1 MKMTSALRFE
11 AVHKV
16 YQGAVPVHALSG
28 VSLNVESGAFAVI
41 EGPSGSGKTTL
52 LALAGGL
59 ERPTAGRVQAV
70 GVELTA
76 LGERRLAAFRR
87 AEVGFVFQDFKLID
101 VLTALENVA
110 IALQIRGQRR
120 SVARAKSLELLAR
133 LGLAGRASARP
144 ATLSGGEKQRVAIA
158 RALVTEPALVL
169 ADEPTANLDWATGEQ
184 VVELLR
190 VVAGERGATVVVVS
204 HDPRLARYAD
214 QVMQLV
220 DGRIVAAHAK
230 EAVA

>member
-1 MKMTSALRFE
+1 MTSALRFE

-133 LGLAGRASARP
+133 LGLAGRTSARP

>member
-1 MKMTSALRFE
+1 MRISSALRFA

-16 YQGAVPVHALSG
+16 YEGAVPVRALSG
-28 VSLNVESGAFAVI
+28 VSLNVETGAFAVI

-59 ERPTAGRVQAV
+59 ERPTTGRVHAV

-87 AEVGFVFQDFKLID
+87 AQVGFVFQDFKLID

-120 SVARAKSLELLAR
+120 NLARAKSRELLAR

-144 ATLSGGEKQRVAIA
+144 ATLSGGERQRVAIA
-158 RALVTEPALVL
+158 RALVSEPRLVL

-184 VVELLR
+184 VVQLLR
-190 VVAGERGATVVVVS
+190 TVARERGATVVAVS
-204 HDPRLARYAD
+204 HDPRLGRHAD
-214 QVMQLV
+214 QVIQLV
-220 DGRIVAAHAK
+220 DGRIVASHVK